1 VTFLIFVALMN
12 GNPSRTIAMLNFSA
26 IRTGLGGHDGAM
38 LGTATVVGAG
48 LSAAMLK
55 VSKGGTLGEGL
66 VEDVVL

>member
-12 GNPSRTIAMLNFSA
+12 GNPSRTIAMLNSSS

-38 LGTATVVGAG
+38 LGTVVGAG
-48 LSAAMLK
+48 MSAAMLK
-55 VSKGGTLGEGL
+55 DSKGGTLGEGL